1 MRLRRH
7 MLVERIAGINRNIDK
22 LSAKVELA
30 GHDVLV
36 LRRKIDNQEILR
48 DEIGQEQE
56 EEEEAI
62 EKLKE
67 NLEEMIREKG
77 EREARM
83 LPGRNWLKKLWRS
96 AVLNAFPSQRNCVQR
111 NLQMRDILEGE
122 RPTFGELDLPIGSE
136 ESRKEEEEQERLQR
150 QMEEDLENRQETES
164 ELLKSWV
171 EEDTKLRCL
180 NDIFSQHFYPQ
191 WIGLVEL
198 RDREI
203 LRLNEIT
210 GDF

>member
-83 LPGRNWLKKLWRS
+83 LPGRNWLKKLWGS

-164 ELLKSWV
+164 ELLESWV
-171 EEDTKLRCL
+171 EEDTKSRCL

>member
-83 LPGRNWLKKLWRS
+83 LPGRNWLKKLWGS

-111 NLQMRDILEGE
+111 NLQMRAILEGE

>member
-36 LRRKIDNQEILR
+36 LRRKIYNQEILR

-83 LPGRNWLKKLWRS
+83 LPGRNWLKKLWGS

-164 ELLKSWV
+164 ELLESWV

-180 NDIFSQHFYPQ
+180 NDILSQHFYPPVDWARGAKRQ
-191 WIGLVEL
+191 GDPQTK
-198 RDREI
+198 RDYR
-203 LRLNEIT
+203 
-210 GDF
+210 

>member
-1 MRLRRH
+1 M
-7 MLVERIAGINRNIDK
+7 ERIAGINRNIDK

-164 ELLKSWV
+164 ELLESWV

>member
-1 MRLRRH
+1 M
-7 MLVERIAGINRNIDK
+7 ERIAGINRNIDK

-83 LPGRNWLKKLWRS
+83 FPGRNWLKKLWGS

-164 ELLKSWV
+164 ELLESWV

>member
-83 LPGRNWLKKLWRS
+83 LPGRNWLKKLWGS

-111 NLQMRDILEGE
+111 NLQMRDILERE

-136 ESRKEEEEQERLQR
+136 ESRREEEEQERLQR

-164 ELLKSWV
+164 ELLESWV

-203 LRLNEIT
+203 LRLHEIT

>member
-1 MRLRRH
+1 M
-7 MLVERIAGINRNIDK
+7 ERIAGINRNIDK

-48 DEIGQEQE
+48 DEIGKEQE

-62 EKLKE
+62 EELKE

-83 LPGRNWLKKLWRS
+83 LPGRNWLKKLWGS

-164 ELLKSWV
+164 ELLESWV

>member
-77 EREARM
+77 ERESRM
-83 LPGRNWLKKLWRS
+83 LPGRNWLKKLWGS

-164 ELLKSWV
+164 ELLESWV

-203 LRLNEIT
+203 LRLNDIT